1 MEKNGGR
8 LTSIIFLWQFFLNI
22 FQKQPEMKIKLFLP
36 LTGLAVILLVSF
48 VFLLK
53 IKRSEIFG
61 YDVSRDYHYNFK
73 NADVFNLE
81 LIEGRIVLPADLG
94 KNKTAFLK
102 VKIKSTFLG
111 NFFAPQIE
119 INSKYQKVIDF
130 FEYGG
135 SGIRYL
141 NISSLLNE
149 DVKEIELKGEFLKI
163 LESDI
168 ELISYSNSIKPE
180 SKILVIS
187 PHPDDAEIAAFG
199 LFSKFPDS
207 FVLTITAG
215 ENGHMHYDELFSDSL
230 RHSLKKGQ
238 IRTVNSIAVPLM
250 AGLNQNNILNLGYF
264 DGTIREMY
272 HKNPVPIFSPILNTD
287 HLGTFRDLNI
297 SYLKDSLTGTS
308 NWNSLVQN
316 LQFVLTSY
324 QPDII
329 VLPHPQMDRH
339 SDHQFSTLAILQALK
354 NLDIRNGELF
364 LYSNHHV
371 KTEFFPFGKTGGTI
385 SLPPNFDEDYYFHSV
400 YSHHLT
406 EEDQKEKV
414 LALDAMN
421 DLRLNTEW
429 RFWDKLLELSYQN
442 FKVSL
447 KGQENSYFKRA
458 IRSNEF
464 FFVVPINDL
473 YDGNKLHDLQFGKT
487 LFPK

>member
-1 MEKNGGR
+1 
-8 LTSIIFLWQFFLNI
+8 
-22 FQKQPEMKIKLFLP
+22 MKTKLFLP
-36 LTGLAVILLVSF
+36 FSGLALILLISF

-53 IKRSEIFG
+53 IKRSEIFE
-61 YDVSRDYHYNFK
+61 YDVSGDYHYNLK
-73 NADVFNLE
+73 NADVANLK
-81 LIEGRIVLPADLG
+81 LIEGKIVLPADLG

-111 NFFAPQIE
+111 NFFVPQIE
-119 INSKYQKVIDF
+119 IKSKYQKAIDF
-130 FEYGG
+130 FECGG
-135 SGIRYL
+135 SGNRYL
-141 NISSLLNE
+141 NISSLLKE
-149 DVKEIELKGEFLKI
+149 DVNEIELKGEFLEI
-163 LESDI
+163 LESDV

-199 LFSKFPDS
+199 LFSNFPDS

-264 DGTIREMY
+264 DGTIEEMY
-272 HKNPVPIFSPILNTD
+272 DKNPVPILSPILETD
-287 HLGTFRDLNI
+287 YLGTFRNFNI

-308 NWNSLVQN
+308 NWNSLVEN
-316 LQFVLTSY
+316 LQFVLKTY

-329 VLPHPQMDRH
+329 VLPHPQMDSH
-339 SDHQFSTLAILQALK
+339 SDHQFSTVATLEALK
-354 NLDIRNGELF
+354 NADIRNGELF
-364 LYSNHHV
+364 LYSNHHL
-371 KTEFFPFGKTGGTI
+371 KTEFFPFGKTGGSI
-385 SLPPNFDEDYYFHSV
+385 SLPPNFNEDYYFHSV

-406 EEDQKEKV
+406 QEDQMEKV

-421 DLRLNTEW
+421 DLRPDTEW
-429 RFWDKLLELSYQN
+429 RFWDKLLELSYEN

-447 KGQENSYFKRA
+447 KGHENSYFKRA
-458 IRSNEF
+458 IRSNEL
-464 FFVVPINDL
+464 FFVVPIHDL
-473 YDGNKLHDLQFGKT
+473 YDDKISDELQFGEN